1 MIFWDLLKIFGI
13 TLVSLTGLFLLGG
26 LVAEASQRGLAP
38 AQIFTIIPLMVPSML
53 PYTIPA
59 ATLFATCNVYGRLA
73 KDNEITAL
81 RAAGVSLGRI
91 LLPSALLG
99 VLASARTLGLYYDT
113 IPRSRQRVRE
123 HLLGDVNALLYTLLK
138 RNGSINHRDL
148 PYVLF
153 VREVRGDRLIDVI
166 FKRRPV
172 DPAGKRPV
180 KGDGYDTVA
189 RARWA
194 TLRVEKSMDAL

>member
-1 MIFWDLLKIFGI
+1 MIFWDLLKIFAI

-81 RAAGVSLGRI
+81 RAAGVSLARI
-91 LLPSALLG
+91 LLPSGLLG
-99 VLASARTLGLYYDT
+99 VIASA
-113 IPRSRQRVRE
+113 
-123 HLLGDVNALLYTLLK
+123 A
-138 RNGSINHRDL
+138 
-148 PYVLF
+148 
-153 VREVRGDRLIDVI
+153 
-166 FKRRPV
+166 
-172 DPAGKRPV
+172 
-180 KGDGYDTVA
+180 
-189 RARWA
+189 
-194 TLRVEKSMDAL
+194 